1 MVLGQLIIDLF
12 YSRAPWSVCSHCSH
26 APSAN
31 LERAFF
37 SLLAHLHSWA
47 WILGYHERLERSS
60 LGGQKR
66 SVGAAGCGGTPTILT
81 LRRQS
86 QEDCL
91 KSSKT
96 HQPKVLHA
104 RDRQLMSQHHVGVP
118 HYTDVHGHSNFQW
131 EDWNIQN
138 TFSAS
143 PWMPWGPWKS

>member
-12 YSRAPWSVCSHCSH
+12 YSRALGSVCSHCSH

-37 SLLAHLHSWA
+37 SPLGHLHSWA
-47 WILGYHERLERSS
+47 WILGHHERLERSS

-66 SVGAAGCGGTPTILT
+66 SVEAAGSWHKSLQLRDLSCGGTPTILT

-118 HYTDVHGHSNFQW
+118 HYTDVHGHSNFQ
-131 EDWNIQN
+131 
-138 TFSAS
+138 
-143 PWMPWGPWKS
+143 